1 MLTQAMHNQNRV
13 IGAAM
18 HANAARTDVIMN
30 NIANV
35 DTPGFQA
42 GTVDFE
48 AALGRAIDNWRT
60 TGRLDLSGVRPGFR
74 AQDPGFAYRMDR
86 NNVDMESEM
95 VRLYTNIVRYEA
107 MVNSVMNNSRRLNMA
122 ISGR

>member
-13 IGAAM
+13 LGAAM

-35 DTPGFQA
+35 DTPGFVA

-48 AALGRAIDNWRT
+48 SALGDAVDRWRA
-60 TGRLDLSGVRPGFR
+60 TGHLDLSQVRPNIR
-74 AQDPGFAYRMDR
+74 SQNPGFAYRMDR
-86 NNVDMESEM
+86 NNVDIESEM
-95 VRLYTNIVRYEA
+95 VRLYTNVVQYET
-107 MVNSVMNNSRRLNMA
+107 MVNSVLNNSRRLNMA

>member
-1 MLTQAMHNQNRV
+1 MHNQNLV
-13 IGAAM
+13 LGAAM

-48 AALGRAIDNWRT
+48 AALGNAIDNWRA
-60 TGRLDLSGVRPGFR
+60 TGRLDLSGVRPGMR
-74 AQDPGFAYRMDR
+74 AQDPGFAYRIDG

-95 VRLYTNIVRYEA
+95 VRLYTNIVRYEV
-107 MVNSVMNNSRRLNMA
+107 MTNSVMNNSRRLNMA
-122 ISGR
+122 ITGR

>member
-1 MLTQAMHNQNRV
+1 MLTQAMHNQNIV
-13 IGAAM
+13 LGAAL

-35 DTPGFQA
+35 DTPGFVA

-48 AALGRAIDNWRT
+48 AALGRAVDNWRA
-60 TGRLDLSGVRPGFR
+60 TGQLDLSQVRPNIR
-74 AQDPGFAYRMDR
+74 ATDPGFAYRMDR

-95 VRLYTNIVRYEA
+95 VRLYTNIVKYET
-107 MVNSVMNNSRRLNMA
+107 MVNSVLNNSRRLNMA